1 MAAEILDGKAVAA
14 EVRRQVA
21 ADAARLT
28 AEFGRPPG
36 LAAVL
41 VGDDP
46 ASHVYVRNKRRA
58 CEKVGIA
65 SWLHHL
71 PATSTTGDVLQLVD
85 RLNQASEVDG
95 ILVQLPLPPS
105 VDQAAVIDAI
115 DPSKDVD
122 GFHPYNFGLLATGR
136 ARFVPCTPLGIQRI
150 LQHYEIEI
158 AGQHV
163 VIVGRSTLVGRPLA
177 LLLLQKG
184 GGGDATVTVCHS
196 RSRNLPDL
204 TRTADILVVAIGRP
218 EFVDASMVRPGAVV
232 IDVGIN
238 RRDGRLV
245 GDVAY
250 EEVSR
255 VAGAITPVPGGVGP
269 MTVAM
274 LLSNT
279 VLAAERRLM
288 GR

>member
-71 PATSTTGDVLQLVD
+71 PATSTTGD
-85 RLNQASEVDG
+85 
-95 ILVQLPLPPS
+95 LVQLPLPPS